1 MIEMAIPF
9 PDFIRPELFTIPQF
23 SLGGIEIGPLALRWY
38 ALAYIGGILIGW
50 AWMLK
55 LADRPQLFGLSQPPL
70 SRDDVDD
77 FLFYATLG
85 VLIGGRL
92 GSVLLYHPDMLADPA
107 RILRIWEGG
116 MSFHGGLAGVVLAV
130 IGVAVLRKVPL
141 MRLADMVALVAPV
154 GLGLGRITNFINQEL
169 YGRPA
174 DVAWAV
180 IFKSDP
186 FGLPRHP
193 SQLYQAFFEGV
204 ILLGVLWFVAI
215 KLKGL
220 MRPGLIAGLFMV
232 LYAVLR
238 AVAELFREPDA
249 ELIAGLTR
257 GTVYSIPMVLLGL
270 VFVVLA
276 LRKPPAAQSAQAA
289 TGA

>member
-23 SLGGIEIGPLALRWY
+23 SLAGIEIGPLALRWY
-38 ALAYIGGILIGW
+38 ALAYIAGILIGW

-55 LADRPQLFGLSQPPL
+55 LVDRPQLFGLTAPPM

-116 MSFHGGLAGVVLAV
+116 MSFHGGFAGVVLAV

-141 MRLADMVALVAPV
+141 LRLADVVALVAPI

-169 YGRPA
+169 YGRATEVP
-174 DVAWAV
+174 WAV
-180 IFKSDP
+180 IFRTDP

-204 ILLGVLWFVAI
+204 ILLGVLWVVAV

-220 MRPGLIAGLFMV
+220 ARPGLTAGVFMIG
-232 LYAVLR
+232 YAALR
-238 AVAELFREPDA
+238 ALAELFREPDA
-249 ELIAGLTR
+249 ALIAGLTR
-257 GTVYSIPMVLLGL
+257 GTVYSIPMVLLGVVL
-270 VFVVLA
+270 VVLA
-276 LRKPPAAQSAQAA
+276 LRKPRAPDAQAT